1 MGPNHAEIIRLY
13 TREPGNTIEDLT
25 LDSAANAEVVVEVEA
40 GQTIFETG
48 ARYETGLVIKDL
60 ETGGSIPFSPVPV
73 SGSLTDPPWDTQADS
88 FTYTIQ
94 AGDLAGHAGNL
105 CRVYAYLLVGV
116 KDFDASFA
124 EARSFSSF
132 RN

>member
-1 MGPNHAEIIRLY
+1 MGPNHAEVIRVY
-13 TREPGNTIEDLT
+13 TREPGSTIEDLT
-25 LDSAANAEVVVEVEA
+25 LDSSTNAEVVVEVES
-40 GQTIFETG
+40 GRTIFEAG
-48 ARYETGLVIKDL
+48 ARYKTGLVIKDL
-60 ETGGSIPFSPVPV
+60 ETGGSIPFGPAAA

-124 EARSFSSF
+124 ESPVFLVLP
-132 RN
+132 

>member
-1 MGPNHAEIIRLY
+1 MGPNHAEIIRVY
-13 TREPGNTIEDLT
+13 TREPGSTIEDLT
-25 LDSAANAEVVVEVEA
+25 LNSAANAEVVVEVEA
-40 GQTIFETG
+40 GRTIFDTG
-48 ARYETGLVIKDL
+48 ARYRTGLVIKDL
-60 ETGGSIPFSPVPV
+60 ETGGSVPFSPAPA

-88 FTYTIQ
+88 FTYTIA

-124 EARSFSSF
+124 ESPVFLVLP
-132 RN
+132 

>member
-1 MGPNHAEIIRLY
+1 MGPNHAEIIRVY

-40 GQTIFETG
+40 GQTIFDTG
-48 ARYETGLVIKDL
+48 ARYKTGLVIKDL
-60 ETGGSIPFSPVPV
+60 ETGGSIPFSPAPV

-124 EARSFSSF
+124 ESPVFLILP
-132 RN
+132 